1 MYLLLISVIV
11 VLTGLY
17 IIFNKELFTNH
28 NGVNNSNNNK
38 KKEQKVVKATMHSI
52 TNDET
57 EYVKFLVQN
66 IVENVNQ
73 KYSKKLSLGNIEQV
87 EKQNVKSGIR
97 YNVVMFINNN
107 KKFDT
112 KKYVFD
118 FVLTDKATIV
128 VRDIKLGS
136 SQNFVLERV
145 PYSERGSTLY
155 KPKSKKQP
163 GFSKVETSLE
173 YTAVDKKV
181 KADSRKK
188 PVDPLTR
195 CETILPTEAEYL
207 RDINYRPF
215 PARKIDVVWDQQS
228 CSPIECANKDTN
240 GEYHGRVQAKVF
252 PNFNPTIFNGDSKNN
267 HWLFDLGADSS
278 SRPVGVTG
286 ARGN

>member
-1 MYLLLISVIV
+1 MYLLLISVLVI
-11 VLTGLY
+11 LTGLY
-17 IIFNKELFTNH
+17 IIFNKELFTNQ
-28 NGVNNSNNNK
+28 NGKNNNNK
-38 KKEQKVVKATMHSI
+38 KEKLVVKATMHSI
-52 TNDET
+52 TADEK
-57 EYVKFLVQN
+57 EYVKFLIQN

-73 KYSKKLSLGNIEQV
+73 KYSKKLSLGDVEQV
-87 EKQNVKSGIR
+87 EKQNLKSGIR
-97 YNVVMFINNN
+97 YNVIIFINND
-107 KKFDT
+107 KQFDT

-128 VRDIKLGS
+128 VRDIKLGG

-163 GFSKVETSLE
+163 GFAKDETSLE

-195 CETILPTEAEYL
+195 SKTILPTEAEYL
-207 RDINYRPF
+207 ENINYRPF
-215 PARKIDVVWDQQS
+215 PARKIDVVWDQQA
-228 CSPIECANKDTN
+228 CSPIECGNRDTA
-240 GEYHGRVQAKVF
+240 GEYHGRVKGKVF
-252 PNFNPTIFNGDSKNN
+252 PNFNPTLFNGDSKHN

>member
-1 MYLLLISVIV
+1 MYLLLISVLVI
-11 VLTGLY
+11 LTGLY

-28 NGVNNSNNNK
+28 NNGKNNEK
-38 KKEQKVVKATMHSI
+38 QKNVVKATMHSI

-73 KYSKKLSLGNIEQV
+73 KYSKKLSLGDIEQV
-87 EKQNVKSGIR
+87 EKQNIKSGIR
-97 YNVVMFINNN
+97 YNVIIFINND

-128 VRDIKLGS
+128 VRDIKLGG
-136 SQNFVLERV
+136 SQNFVLEHV

-155 KPKSKKQP
+155 KPKSKTQP
-163 GFSKVETSLE
+163 DYAKVETSLE

-195 CETILPTEAEYL
+195 GKTVLPTEAEYL
-207 RDINYRPF
+207 ENINYRPF
-215 PARKIDVVWDQQS
+215 PARKIDVVWDQKA
-228 CSPIECANKDTN
+228 CSPIECANKDTA
-240 GEYHGRVQAKVF
+240 GAYHGRVKGKVF
-252 PNFNPTIFNGDSKNN
+252 PNFNPTLFNGDSKHN

>member
-1 MYLLLISVIV
+1 MYLLLISVLVI
-11 VLTGLY
+11 LTGLY
-17 IIFNKELFTNH
+17 IIFNKELFTN
-28 NGVNNSNNNK
+28 NNNNNGE
-38 KKEQKVVKATMHSI
+38 KKEKNVVKATMHSI

-73 KYSKKLSLGNIEQV
+73 KYSKKLSLGDIEQV

-97 YNVVMFINNN
+97 YNVVIFINND

-128 VRDIKLGS
+128 VRDIKLGG

-163 GFSKVETSLE
+163 SFSKVETSLE
-173 YTAVDKKV
+173 YTAVNKKI

-195 CETILPTEAEYL
+195 SKTVLPTEAEYL
-207 RDINYRPF
+207 ENINYRPF
-215 PARKIDVVWDQQS
+215 PARKIDVVWDQHG
-228 CSPIECANKDTN
+228 CSPIECANNDTI

-252 PNFNPTIFNGDSKNN
+252 PNFNPTLFNGDSKNN